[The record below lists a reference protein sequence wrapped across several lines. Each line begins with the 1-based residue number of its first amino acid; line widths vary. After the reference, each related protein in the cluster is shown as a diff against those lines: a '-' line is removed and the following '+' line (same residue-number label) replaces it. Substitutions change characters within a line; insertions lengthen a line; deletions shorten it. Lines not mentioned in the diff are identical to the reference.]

1 VQLTDLSEEFF
12 LAWDLIQEAQMY
24 IDRLLNQGSEPVLEK
39 WLDFTDARQ
48 RLLGEDIVN
57 ASTPGYVQKD
67 LSLDQFQL
75 LLRKKVKLQQS
86 AAPGS
91 VQFED
96 ISMDIQH
103 PRRGILFHDGNNR
116 SMDQLMSDQAK
127 NALMHS
133 LAVELLRDQYSMM
146 ETALREGK

>member
-1 VQLTDLSEEFF
+1 
-12 LAWDLIQEAQMY
+12 M
-24 IDRLLNQGSEPVLEK
+24 LNQGSEPILEQ
-39 WLDFTDARQ
+39 WLQFTDTRQ
-48 RLLGEDIVN
+48 RLLAEDVVN
-57 ASTPGYVQKD
+57 ASTPNYVQKD
-67 LSLDQFQL
+67 LSLDQFQDML
-75 LLRKKVKLQQS
+75 AKKVKEQDS

-116 SMDQLMSDQAK
+116 SMEQLMTDQAK

-146 ETALREGK
+146 ETALKEGK